1 MACIKCGKE
10 STAGAE
16 FCEECLKDMERYP
29 VKPGTPVILPKHAEY
44 LSAKHPRKKAL
55 KPEQQVV
62 RLKKAVRCLLW
73 VCLALLLLLVAAV
86 IGIVYLL
93 DGTPTSLLP

>member
-10 STAGAE
+10 SAAGAE

-55 KPEQQVV
+55 KPRNRRRMATKEHFCSTE
-62 RLKKAVRCLLW
+62 K
-73 VCLALLLLLVAAV
+73 
-86 IGIVYLL
+86 I
-93 DGTPTSLLP
+93 